1 MQIARLGMQ
10 STIERMQVASKAIQK
25 ATGWK

>member
-1 MQIARLGMQ
+1 MKGTTTGMQ

-25 ATGWK
+25 ARGWK